1 MKKEKS
7 SETAVQMALSRT
19 IESLKTEEERI
30 CYDPLAKEF
39 LTPKYKILIQNK
51 LLRNSIV
58 KIIDQLFIGHH
69 YYVVAR
75 TRYIDDFLQE
85 CIANEI
91 QQVVI
96 MGAGFDSRAYRFD
109 ELKKIP
115 VFEVDHPATMA
126 KKKEKIQKKLGSLP
140 NHVVYIP
147 IDFLKEKISDK
158 LVQCG
163 YSGKLKSL
171 FIWEGTTPYLI
182 PESVDETLAFVSS
195 NSGKDSSIIFD
206 YILKSVVDGTCD
218 LEGAKNEFEKM
229 NKTSE
234 PLTFG
239 IEKEKIESFLV
250 ERGFQ
255 NIKDVD
261 SEYLKERY
269 FKDQHRNRKIKPWW
283 RIVHA
288 TSTS

>member
-7 SETAVQMALSRT
+7 SETAMQMALSRA

-30 CYDPLAKEF
+30 CYDPLAKDF

-51 LLRNSIV
+51 LLRNSVV

-96 MGAGFDSRAYRFD
+96 MGAGFDSRSYRFD
-109 ELKKIP
+109 NLRKMK

-126 KKKEKIQKKLGSLP
+126 IKKEKIQEKLGSLP
-140 NHVVYIP
+140 NHVVYVP
-147 IDFLKEKISDK
+147 IDFLKEKLSDK

-206 YILKSVVDGTCD
+206 YILKSVVDGTCG
-218 LEGAKNEFEKM
+218 LEGAQNEFEKM
-229 NKTSE
+229 NKTRE

-250 ERGFQ
+250 DRGFQ
-255 NIKDVD
+255 NIKDVG
-261 SEYLKERY
+261 SEYLKELY

-288 TSTS
+288 TIKS

>member
-7 SETAVQMALSRT
+7 SETAMQMALSRA

-30 CYDPLAKEF
+30 CYDPLAKDF
-39 LTPKYKILIQNK
+39 LTLKYKILIQNK
-51 LLRNSIV
+51 LLRNSVV

-69 YYVVAR
+69 YYVIAR

-85 CIANEI
+85 CFANEI

-109 ELKKIP
+109 DLKEIK

-126 KKKEKIQKKLGSLP
+126 IKKEKIQKELGSLP
-140 NHVVYIP
+140 NHVVYVP
-147 IDFLKEKISDK
+147 IDFLKERLSDK

-163 YSGKLKSL
+163 YSGNLKSL

-206 YILKSVVDGTCD
+206 YILKSVVNGTCD

-239 IEKEKIESFLV
+239 IEKEKIESFLID
-250 ERGFQ
+250 RGFQ
-255 NIKDVD
+255 NIKDVG

-288 TSTS
+288 TTKS

>member
-7 SETAVQMALSRT
+7 SETAVQMALSRA
-19 IESLKTEEERI
+19 IESLKTEKERI
-30 CYDPLAKEF
+30 CYDPLAKDF
-39 LTPKYKILIQNK
+39 LTLKYKILIQNK
-51 LLRNSIV
+51 LLRNSVV

-69 YYVVAR
+69 YYVIAR

-85 CIANEI
+85 CFANEI

-126 KKKEKIQKKLGSLP
+126 KKKENIQKKLGSLP
-140 NHVVYIP
+140 NNVVYVP

-163 YSGKLKSL
+163 YSGKSKSL

-206 YILKSVVDGTCD
+206 YILKSVVNGTCD

-250 ERGFQ
+250 DRGFQ
-255 NIKDVD
+255 NVKDVG
-261 SEYLKERY
+261 SEYLKELY

-288 TSTS
+288 TTKS

>member
-7 SETAVQMALSRT
+7 SETAMQMALSRA

-30 CYDPLAKEF
+30 CYDPLAKDF
-39 LTPKYKILIQNK
+39 LTLKYKILIQNK

-69 YYVVAR
+69 YYVIAR

-85 CIANEI
+85 CCANEI

-109 ELKKIP
+109 DLKEIK

-126 KKKEKIQKKLGSLP
+126 IKKEKIQKELGSLP
-140 NHVVYIP
+140 NHVVYVP
-147 IDFLKEKISDK
+147 IDFLKEKLSDK

-163 YSGKLKSL
+163 YSGNLKSL

-206 YILKSVVDGTCD
+206 YILKSVVNGTCD

-250 ERGFQ
+250 DRGFQ
-255 NIKDVD
+255 NIKDVG
-261 SEYLKERY
+261 SEYLKELY

-288 TSTS
+288 TTKS

>member
-7 SETAVQMALSRT
+7 SETAVQMALSRA
-19 IESLKTEEERI
+19 IESLKTEKERI
-30 CYDPLAKEF
+30 CYDPLAKDF
-39 LTPKYKILIQNK
+39 LTLKYKILIQNK
-51 LLRNSIV
+51 LLRNSVV

-69 YYVVAR
+69 YYVIAR

-109 ELKKIP
+109 DLNKIT
-115 VFEVDHPATMA
+115 VFEVDHLATMT
-126 KKKEKIQKKLGSLP
+126 KKKENIQKELGSLP
-140 NHVVYIP
+140 NHVVYVP
-147 IDFLKEKISDK
+147 IDFLKEKLSDK

-163 YSGKLKSL
+163 YRGNLKSL
-171 FIWEGTTPYLI
+171 FIWEGTTPYLN

-206 YILKSVVDGTCD
+206 YIIKSVVDGTCD
-218 LEGAKNEFEKM
+218 LEGARNEFEKM

-250 ERGFQ
+250 DRGFQ
-255 NIKDVD
+255 NVKDVG
-261 SEYLKERY
+261 SEYLKELY

-288 TSTS
+288 TTKS

>member
-7 SETAVQMALSRT
+7 SETAMQMAFSRA

-30 CYDPLAKEF
+30 CYDPLAKDF
-39 LTPKYKILIQNK
+39 LTLKYKILIQNK
-51 LLRNSIV
+51 LLRNSVV

-69 YYVVAR
+69 YYVIAR

-85 CIANEI
+85 CFANEI

-109 ELKKIP
+109 DLKEIK

-126 KKKEKIQKKLGSLP
+126 IKKEKIQKELGSLP
-140 NHVVYIP
+140 NHVVYVP
-147 IDFLKEKISDK
+147 IDFLKERLSDK

-163 YSGKLKSL
+163 YSGNLKSL

-206 YILKSVVDGTCD
+206 YILKSVVNGTCD
-218 LEGAKNEFEKM
+218 LEGTKNEFEKM

-250 ERGFQ
+250 DRGFQ
-255 NIKDVD
+255 NIKDVG

-288 TSTS
+288 TTKS

>member
-7 SETAVQMALSRT
+7 SETAMQMALSRA

-30 CYDPLAKEF
+30 CYDPLAKDF
-39 LTPKYKILIQNK
+39 LTLKYKILIQNK
-51 LLRNSIV
+51 LLRNSVV

-69 YYVVAR
+69 YYVIAR

-85 CIANEI
+85 CFANEI

-109 ELKKIP
+109 DLKEIK

-126 KKKEKIQKKLGSLP
+126 IKKEKIQKELGSLP
-140 NHVVYIP
+140 NHVVYVP
-147 IDFLKEKISDK
+147 IDFLKEKLSDK

-206 YILKSVVDGTCD
+206 YILKSVVNGTCD

-239 IEKEKIESFLV
+239 IEKEEIESFLV
-250 ERGFQ
+250 DRGFQ
-255 NIKDVD
+255 NIKDVG
-261 SEYLKERY
+261 SEYLKELY

-288 TSTS
+288 TTKS

>member
-7 SETAVQMALSRT
+7 SKTAVQMALSRT
-19 IESLKTEEERI
+19 IESLKKEEERI
-30 CYDPLAKEF
+30 CDDPLAKDF

-51 LLRNSIV
+51 LLRNSVV

-109 ELKKIP
+109 YLKEIT
-115 VFEVDHPATMA
+115 VFEVDHPATMS
-126 KKKEKIQKKLGSLP
+126 KKKEKIQKILGSLP
-140 NHVVYIP
+140 NHVVYVP
-147 IDFLKEKISDK
+147 IDFLKEKLSDK

-163 YSGKLKSL
+163 YNRKLKSL
-171 FIWEGTTPYLI
+171 FIWEGTTPYLN
-182 PESVDETLAFVSS
+182 PESVDDTLACISS
-195 NSGKDSSIIFD
+195 YSGKGSSIIFD
-206 YILKSVVDGTCD
+206 YILKSVLDKTCKYK
-218 LEGAKNEFEKM
+218 GAKREFAYMK
-229 NKTSE
+229 KTSE
-234 PLTFG
+234 PFTFG
-239 IEKEKIESFLV
+239 IEEYKIIPFME
-250 ERGFQ
+250 ERKFN
-255 NIKDVD
+255 NIVSVGSDDLKKI
-261 SEYLKERY
+261 YLKND
-269 FKDQHRNRKIKPWW
+269 KTMVIKEWW

-288 TSTS
+288 NVI

>member
-30 CYDPLAKEF
+30 CYDPLAKDF

-51 LLRNSIV
+51 LLRNSVV

-96 MGAGFDSRAYRFD
+96 MGAGFDSRAYRFEKLKNLTTFEID
-109 ELKKIP
+109 YPATQNAKKIL
-115 VFEVDHPATMA
+115 
-126 KKKEKIQKKLGSLP
+126 IQNIFGTLP
-140 NHVVYIP
+140 EYVNYIP
-147 IDFLKEKISDK
+147 IDFTKEK
-158 LVQCG
+158 
-163 YSGKLKSL
+163 LKDLLLQNTYNRDLKTL
-171 FIWEGTTPYLI
+171 FIWEGTTPYI
-182 PESVDETLAFVSS
+182 TAESVDDTLAFVTSYS
-195 NSGKDSSIIFD
+195 CKGSSIIFD
-206 YILKSVVDGTCD
+206 YILKSVLDRTCKYK
-218 LEGAKNEFEKM
+218 GAEREFAYLK
-229 NKTSE
+229 KTSE
-234 PLTFG
+234 PFTFG
-239 IEKEKIESFLV
+239 IEEDKIISFM
-250 ERGFQ
+250 
-255 NIKDVD
+255 
-261 SEYLKERY
+261 KERNFNNIVSVGSDDLKKTY
-269 FKDQHRNRKIKPWW
+269 IKNDNKIAIKEWW

-288 TSTS
+288 NVM